1 MTIDQIRTLHQ
12 AKPFKPFTIHIADGA
27 SYEVQH
33 PENLLQSQ
41 GGRTLAVSTAGDAVV
56 IIDLLLVTR
65 ITLGNGAATTRK
77 RR

>member
-12 AKPFKPFTIHIADGA
+12 AKPFKPFTIHVADGA
-27 SYEVQH
+27 EYEVQH
-33 PENLLQSQ
+33 PENMLQSA
-41 GGRTLAVSTAGDAVV
+41 GGRTLAVSTQGDAVV

-65 ITLGNGAATTRK
+65 ITLSNGSTSSRK

>member
-1 MTIDQIRTLHQ
+1 MTIEQLRTLHQ

-27 SYEVQH
+27 SYDINH

-41 GGRTLAVSTAGDAVV
+41 GGRTLAVSTEGDVIV

-65 ITLGNGAATTRK
+65 ISTSNGSPTS
-77 RR
+77 RRRR

>member
-12 AKPFKPFTIHIADGA
+12 AKPFKPFTFHVADGA
-27 SYEVQH
+27 SYEVRH
-33 PENLLQSQ
+33 PENLLQSL
-41 GGRTLAVSTAGDAVV
+41 GGRTLAVSTEGDAVV

-65 ITLGNGAATTRK
+65 VTMSNGSPARK